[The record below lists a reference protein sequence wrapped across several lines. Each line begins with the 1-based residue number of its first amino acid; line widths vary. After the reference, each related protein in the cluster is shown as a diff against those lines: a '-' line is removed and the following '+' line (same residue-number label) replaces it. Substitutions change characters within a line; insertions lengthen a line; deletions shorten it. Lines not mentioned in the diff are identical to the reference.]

1 MFRLSK
7 GIGKDRLS
15 PRFAFIFAFQPFRF
29 WEQWERVLTRIYF
42 DICICIIVSKQSVS
56 NKVTS
61 SNCLKYWNDRIR
73 NRWVVFGMA
82 HRLLRIDYIIIRKV
96 NVIIS
101 YNEYISHINKNS
113 IIIKHIRIILPI
125 EHHYFP
131 EIIFLPAQ
139 KKIPTKRKFIPV
151 TYETKPG
158 GIFEREF
165 LRPISLSRAVY
176 PIVPGNSLTLPP
188 CGSSSRA
195 VNVNPGQLCY
205 WVIIPGKPWG
215 STREKKKKKRGRRKT
230 REKGWWG
237 ASLRGLENGGWEE
250 QRIHATGSILLNRL
264 EKRNGE
270 NSSLK
275 TPLSSPFSF
284 VHLITFNYRSING
297 ICRAS
302 FTWRRITLL
311 SIINFILI
319 WSIHLLK
326 LWRFLDTRLESNN
339 YNYKISL
346 TII

>member
-15 PRFAFIFAFQPFRF
+15 PCFAFIFAFQPFRF

-113 IIIKHIRIILPI
+113 MIIKHIRIILPI

-139 KKIPTKRKFIPV
+139 KKNTDETKIYSCYLRNQAWWNIRTGIFAADFSLARRVSHCSRQLVNAPALRIQFTGCKRK
-151 TYETKPG
+151 
-158 GIFEREF
+158 
-165 LRPISLSRAVY
+165 SRSAV
-176 PIVPGNSLTLPP
+176 
-188 CGSSSRA
+188 
-195 VNVNPGQLCY
+195 
-205 WVIIPGKPWG
+205 
-215 STREKKKKKRGRRKT
+215 
-230 REKGWWG
+230 
-237 ASLRGLENGGWEE
+237 
-250 QRIHATGSILLNRL
+250 LL
-264 EKRNGE
+264 GHY
-270 NSSLK
+270 S
-275 TPLSSPFSF
+275 
-284 VHLITFNYRSING
+284 G
-297 ICRAS
+297 
-302 FTWRRITLL
+302 
-311 SIINFILI
+311 
-319 WSIHLLK
+319 
-326 LWRFLDTRLESNN
+326 
-339 YNYKISL
+339 
-346 TII
+346 

>member
-1 MFRLSK
+1 
-7 GIGKDRLS
+7 
-15 PRFAFIFAFQPFRF
+15 
-29 WEQWERVLTRIYF
+29 
-42 DICICIIVSKQSVS
+42 
-56 NKVTS
+56 
-61 SNCLKYWNDRIR
+61 
-73 NRWVVFGMA
+73 MA

-113 IIIKHIRIILPI
+113 MIIKHIRIILPI

-215 STREKKKKKRGRRKT
+215 SMREKKKKTRKKKNEGERVVGGLPSGAGKRGLGGAANSRDRINFAKSIGKKERRKLFS
-230 REKGWWG
+230 K
-237 ASLRGLENGGWEE
+237 
-250 QRIHATGSILLNRL
+250 
-264 EKRNGE
+264 
-270 NSSLK
+270 NSSF
-275 TPLSSPFSF
+275 FSLF
-284 VHLITFNYRSING
+284 ICPSNY
-297 ICRAS
+297 
-302 FTWRRITLL
+302 T
-311 SIINFILI
+311 
-319 WSIHLLK
+319 
-326 LWRFLDTRLESNN
+326 
-339 YNYKISL
+339 
-346 TII
+346 